1 MPVTP
6 LSSSTEVSGS
16 STLRTRTIGV
26 TPIAS
31 ATCAMWPMVS
41 TEYSECCMSMKMKS
55 WPVVFAMRAMSPE
68 RTMRTFMP
76 STTSPASRRS
86 FAGLGIAGPCCTF
99 GVAVITESPS
109 DVPGPIRA

>member
-16 STLRTRTIGV
+16 STLLTRTIGV
-26 TPIAS
+26 TPTAS
-31 ATCAMWPMVS
+31 ATWAIWPRVS

-86 FAGLGIAGPCCTF
+86 FAGLAIEGPSGRSGVPLIACLLLE
-99 GVAVITESPS
+99 VS
-109 DVPGPIRA
+109 R